1 MNILCFS
8 RSLFLFLY
16 IYIYLY
22 CVYIYIYIY
31 ILLAHSLFS
40 FSFTLWLKNST
51 SFWRWS
57 VTVFSSFAKCMY
69 SQRVQPSFSVCQQVR
84 ISKRREWGEREGPL
98 TSCHHQPP
106 CFTGGATQRR
116 YLKSK
121 VHKTL
126 IRRRQLQIAS
136 GEISSA
142 LLRLILCHIRN
153 IALLIQSLCRNLS
166 FDNQEF

>member
-1 MNILCFS
+1 MYKY
-8 RSLFLFLY
+8 LFLSFSFSLS
-16 IYIYLY
+16 IYIYTY
-22 CVYIYIYIY
+22 MYIVYIYIYIY
-31 ILLAHSLFS
+31 LSCTLSFFSFFHTLTKILLAFGGDLLRFSL
-40 FSFTLWLKNST
+40 L
-51 SFWRWS
+51 
-57 VTVFSSFAKCMY
+57 AKCMY
-69 SQRVQPSFSVCQQVR
+69 NQRVQPSFSVCQQVR
-84 ISKRREWGEREGPL
+84 ISKRREWGEREGPF

-126 IRRRQLQIAS
+126 IHRRQLQIAS
-136 GEISSA
+136 GEISSV
-142 LLRLILCHIRN
+142 LLRLILRRIRN